1 MARELGPVPSP
12 LAGEGEDEGESA
24 PARTVARPLGYASLL
39 VVMGYLVAAVVLA
52 VTFGLIQRAAQR
64 RRVHYFHVAWTNY
77 VVAALVA
84 LVWVAA
90 QGGWEASALTYW
102 VGALNGVGFAVL
114 IVLQYFMLG
123 TAGRGDHLCPRLA
136 GAAGADHGTSLV
148 VYGEPAEAVTLS
160 GIALLVVAAPLI
172 AYRRMPLL
180 PAAKVGLYWAVVVG
194 LLGFTA
200 GTLVSWKVISEVT
213 PAGDRGAFVLATF
226 AGAMV
231 TAGVT
236 LAVRRWSDGPGPPLR
251 QEGPVRAGWIG
262 TRLWVPLPI
271 VMGVGLGLCN
281 VVQLWLFL
289 AALREVPGA
298 VAFPVH
304 SAGTVLL
311 ITLAGWIVWRERH
324 GPITLLG
331 IAAALAGL
339 VLVNL

>member
-1 MARELGPVPSP
+1 MA
-12 LAGEGEDEGESA
+12 
-24 PARTVARPLGYASLL
+24 
-39 VVMGYLVAAVVLA
+39 LA

-64 RRVHYFHVAWTNY
+64 RRGHYFHVAATNY
-77 VVAALVA
+77 ALAALVA

-90 QGGWEASALTYW
+90 QGGWQASALTYW

-123 TAGRGDHLCPRLA
+123 QRGVGITFALGSLA
-136 GAAGADHGTSLV
+136 LLAPITTSLV
-148 VYGEPAEAVTLS
+148 VYGEPAEALTLT

-200 GTLVSWKVISEVT
+200 GTLVSWKVISEIT
-213 PAGDRGAFVLATF
+213 PAADRGAFVLSTF
-226 AGAMV
+226 AGATV
-231 TAGVT
+231 TASVT
-236 LAVRRWSDGPGPPLR
+236 LAIKRWRDGPGPPLR
-251 QEGPVRAGWIG
+251 GAGNVPAGWVG
-262 TRLWVPLPI
+262 TISWIPPPI
-271 VMGVGLGLCN
+271 LMGVGLGLCN
-281 VVQLWLFL
+281 VVQLWAFL
-289 AALREVPGA
+289 TALREVPGA

-324 GPITLLG
+324 GPVTLLG

>member
-1 MARELGPVPSP
+1 
-12 LAGEGEDEGESA
+12 
-24 PARTVARPLGYASLL
+24 
-39 VVMGYLVAAVVLA
+39 MGYLVAAVILA

-64 RRVHYFHVAWTNY
+64 QRVHYFHVTCTNY
-77 VVAALVA
+77 VVATLVA

-90 QGGWEASALTYW
+90 QGGWAASPLVYW

-123 TAGRGDHLCPRLA
+123 QRGVGVTFALGSLSLLA
-136 GAAGADHGTSLV
+136 PITTSLV
-148 VYGEPAEAVTLS
+148 VFGEPAEALTLS

-180 PAAKVGLYWAVVVG
+180 PAAKVGLYWAVVAG

-200 GTLVSWKVISEVT
+200 ATLVSWKIINEVT
-213 PAGDRGAFVLATF
+213 PAVDRGAFVFATF
-226 AGAMV
+226 AGA
-231 TAGVT
+231 TATAALT
-236 LAVRRWSDGPGPPLR
+236 LALRRWRDGPAPPL
-251 QEGPVRAGWIG
+251 GRARVDRPHALSWI
-262 TRLWVPLPI
+262 PLPI
-271 VMGVGLGLCN
+271 TMGVGLGLCN

-324 GPITLLG
+324 GPVTQLG
-331 IAAALAGL
+331 IAAALVGL

>member
-1 MARELGPVPSP
+1 MPRV
-12 LAGEGEDEGESA
+12 
-24 PARTVARPLGYASLL
+24 VRPPWYASLSA
-39 VVMGYLVAAVVLA
+39 VMGYLVAAVVLA

-90 QGGWEASALTYW
+90 RDGWAAEPLVYW

-123 TAGRGDHLCPRLA
+123 QRGVGITFALGSLA
-136 GAAGADHGTSLV
+136 LLAPITTSLV

-236 LAVRRWSDGPGPPLR
+236 LAIRRWSEGPGPPLR

-324 GPITLLG
+324 GPVTLLG
-331 IAAALAGL
+331 IAAALVGL

>member
-1 MARELGPVPSP
+1 MPRV
-12 LAGEGEDEGESA
+12 
-24 PARTVARPLGYASLL
+24 VRPPWYASLSA
-39 VVMGYLVAAVVLA
+39 VMGYLVAAVVLA

-123 TAGRGDHLCPRLA
+123 QRGVAITFALGSLA
-136 GAAGADHGTSLV
+136 LLAPITTSLV

-231 TAGVT
+231 TAGAT
-236 LAVRRWSDGPGPPLR
+236 LAVRRWRDGPGPPLR

>member
-1 MARELGPVPSP
+1 M
-12 LAGEGEDEGESA
+12 
-24 PARTVARPLGYASLL
+24 
-39 VVMGYLVAAVVLA
+39 AAVALA
-52 VTFGLIQRAAQR
+52 VSFGLIQRAAQR
-64 RRVHYFHVAWTNY
+64 RRGHYFYVSVTNY
-77 VVAALVA
+77 AVATLVA
-84 LVWVAA
+84 LVWVAGR
-90 QGGWEASALTYW
+90 GGWGASALAYW

-114 IVLQYFMLG
+114 FVLQYFMLG
-123 TAGRGDHLCPRLA
+123 QRGVGITFALGSLA
-136 GAAGADHGTSLV
+136 LLAPITVSLV
-148 VYGEPAEAVTLS
+148 VFNEPAEAVTLV

-172 AYRRMPLL
+172 VYRRMPML
-180 PAAKVGLYWAVVVG
+180 PAVRVGLYWAVVVG

-200 GTLVSWKVISEVT
+200 ATLTSWKVVSEVT
-213 PAGDRGAFVLATF
+213 PTADRDAFVLATF
-226 AGAMV
+226 AGATV

-236 LAVRRWSDGPGPPLR
+236 LAVRRWS
-251 QEGPVRAGWIG
+251 EGPAPPMRQQGRTGALSWI
-262 TRLWVPLPI
+262 PLPI

-281 VVQLWLFL
+281 VLQLSVLL

-324 GPITLLG
+324 GPVTLLG

>member
-1 MARELGPVPSP
+1 
-12 LAGEGEDEGESA
+12 
-24 PARTVARPLGYASLL
+24 
-39 VVMGYLVAAVVLA
+39 MGYLVAAVALA
-52 VTFGLIQRAAQR
+52 VSFGLIQRAAQR
-64 RRVHYFHVAWTNY
+64 RRGHYFFVAGTNY
-77 VVAALVA
+77 LVAALMA
-84 LVWVAA
+84 LGWVAA
-90 QGGWEASALTYW
+90 RDAWEAEPLTYW

-123 TAGRGDHLCPRLA
+123 QRGVGITFALGSLA
-136 GAAGADHGTSLV
+136 LLAPITVSLV
-148 VYGEPAEAVTLS
+148 VFGEAAKAVTLV

-172 AYRRMPLL
+172 AYRRMPML
-180 PAAKVGLYWAVVVG
+180 PAARVGLYWAVVVG

-200 GTLVSWKVISEVT
+200 GTLISWKVVSEIT
-213 PAGDRGAFVLATF
+213 PAADRDAFVLATF
-226 AGAMV
+226 AGATV
-231 TAGVT
+231 TAGAT
-236 LAVRRWSDGPGPPLR
+236 LAIRRWREGPGPPLR
-251 QEGPVRAGWIG
+251 SQGQAGVLGWI
-262 TRLWVPLPI
+262 PLPI

-281 VVQLWLFL
+281 VVQLWVFL

-324 GPITLLG
+324 GPVTLVG

>member
-1 MARELGPVPSP
+1 
-12 LAGEGEDEGESA
+12 
-24 PARTVARPLGYASLL
+24 
-39 VVMGYLVAAVVLA
+39 MGYLVAAVALA
-52 VTFGLIQRAAQR
+52 VSFGLIQRAAQR
-64 RRVHYFHVAWTNY
+64 RRGHYFFVAGTNY
-77 VVAALVA
+77 LVAALMA

-90 QGGWEASALTYW
+90 RGGWEASALTYW

-114 IVLQYFMLG
+114 FVLQYFMLG
-123 TAGRGDHLCPRLA
+123 QRGVGITFALGSLA
-136 GAAGADHGTSLV
+136 LLAPITVSLAV
-148 VYGEPAEAVTLS
+148 FGEPAKAVTLV

-172 AYRRMPLL
+172 AYRRMPML
-180 PAAKVGLYWAVVVG
+180 PAARVGLYWAVVIG

-200 GTLVSWKVISEVT
+200 GTLISWKVVSEIT
-213 PAGDRGAFVLATF
+213 PAADRDAFVLATF
-226 AGAMV
+226 AGATV
-231 TAGVT
+231 TAGAT
-236 LAVRRWSDGPGPPLR
+236 LVIRRWREGPGPPLR
-251 QEGPVRAGWIG
+251 PQGQAGA
-262 TRLWVPLPI
+262 LSWVPLLI

-281 VVQLWLFL
+281 VVQLWVFL

-324 GPITLLG
+324 GPVTLVG

>member
-1 MARELGPVPSP
+1 
-12 LAGEGEDEGESA
+12 
-24 PARTVARPLGYASLL
+24 
-39 VVMGYLVAAVVLA
+39 MGYLVAAVALA
-52 VTFGLIQRAAQR
+52 VSFGLIQRAAQR
-64 RRVHYFHVAWTNY
+64 RRGHYFYVTGTNY
-77 VVAALVA
+77 AVAALVA
-84 LVWVAA
+84 LAWVAVRSDW
-90 QGGWEASALTYW
+90 QASALTYW

-114 IVLQYFMLG
+114 IILQYFMLG
-123 TAGRGDHLCPRLA
+123 QRGVGVTFALGSLA
-136 GAAGADHGTSLV
+136 LLAPITVSLV
-148 VYGEPAEAVTLS
+148 VFGEPADLVTLV

-172 AYRRMPLL
+172 AYRRMPML
-180 PAAKVGLYWAVVVG
+180 PAVRVGLYWAVVAG

-200 GTLVSWKVISEVT
+200 GTLISWKVINEVT
-213 PAGDRGAFVLATF
+213 PAADRGAFVLATF
-226 AGAMV
+226 AGATV
-231 TAGVT
+231 IAGLT
-236 LAVRRWSDGPGPPLR
+236 LAIRRWSEGPGPPVR
-251 QEGPVRAGWIG
+251 REGHAGALAWI
-262 TRLWVPLPI
+262 PLPV

-324 GPITLLG
+324 GPVTLVG

>member
-1 MARELGPVPSP
+1 MESGPVPSP
-12 LAGEGEDEGESA
+12 LAGEGEDEGESGNGAA
-24 PARTVARPLGYASLL
+24 PRYGSLAA
-39 VVMGYLVAAVVLA
+39 VMGYLMAAVALA
-52 VTFGLIQRAAQR
+52 VSFGLIQRSAQR
-64 RRVHYFHVAWTNY
+64 RRRHYFHVTGTNY
-77 VVAALVA
+77 ALATLVA

-90 QGGWEASALTYW
+90 RGGWEASALTYW

-123 TAGRGDHLCPRLA
+123 QRGVGITFALGSLSLLA
-136 GAAGADHGTSLV
+136 PISVSLV
-148 VYGEPAEAVTLS
+148 VFGEPAAAVTLV

-172 AYRRMPLL
+172 AYRRMPML
-180 PAAKVGLYWAVVVG
+180 PAARVGLYWAVVVG

-200 GTLVSWKVISEVT
+200 GTLILWKVISEVS
-213 PAGDRGAFVLATF
+213 PAADRDAFVLATF
-226 AGAMV
+226 AGATV
-231 TAGVT
+231 TAGAT
-236 LAVRRWSDGPGPPLR
+236 LAIRRWSEGPGPPLR
-251 QEGPVRAGWIG
+251 QPGQAGV
-262 TRLWVPLPI
+262 LSWVPLPI

-281 VVQLWLFL
+281 VAQLWLFL

-324 GPITLLG
+324 GPVTLLG

>member
-1 MARELGPVPSP
+1 
-12 LAGEGEDEGESA
+12 
-24 PARTVARPLGYASLL
+24 
-39 VVMGYLVAAVVLA
+39 MGYLVAAVILA

-64 RRVHYFHVAWTNY
+64 QRVHYFHVAWTNY
-77 VVAALVA
+77 VVAAVVA
-84 LVWVAA
+84 LVWVVARD
-90 QGGWEASALTYW
+90 GWPASPLVYW

-123 TAGRGDHLCPRLA
+123 QRGVGVTFALGSLA
-136 GAAGADHGTSLV
+136 LLAPITVSLV
-148 VYGEPAEAVTLS
+148 VFGEPAEALTLS

-180 PAAKVGLYWAVVVG
+180 PAAKVGLYWAVVAG

-200 GTLVSWKVISEVT
+200 GTLVLWKVINEVT
-213 PAGDRGAFVLATF
+213 PAADRGAFVLATF
-226 AGAMV
+226 AGA
-231 TAGVT
+231 TATAALT
-236 LAVRRWSDGPGPPLR
+236 LALRRWRDCPAPPLQR
-251 QEGPVRAGWIG
+251 RRPFRARWLRALSLI
-262 TRLWVPLPI
+262 PLPI

-281 VVQLWLFL
+281 VVQLWLLL

-324 GPITLLG
+324 GPVTLLG
-331 IAAALAGL
+331 IAAALVGL
-339 VLVNL
+339 ALVNL

>member
-1 MARELGPVPSP
+1 
-12 LAGEGEDEGESA
+12 
-24 PARTVARPLGYASLL
+24 
-39 VVMGYLVAAVVLA
+39 MGYLIAAVALA
-52 VTFGLIQRAAQR
+52 VSFGLIQRAAQR
-64 RRVHYFHVAWTNY
+64 RRVHYFHVAATNY
-77 VVAALVA
+77 AVATLVA
-84 LVWVAA
+84 LVWVAV
-90 QGGWEASALTYW
+90 QNGWQASALTYW
-102 VGALNGVGFAVL
+102 VGALNGMGFAVL

-123 TAGRGDHLCPRLA
+123 QRGLGITFALGSLA
-136 GAAGADHGTSLV
+136 LLAPITTSLV
-148 VYGEPAEAVTLS
+148 VYGEPAEALTLT

-180 PAAKVGLYWAVVVG
+180 PAAKVGFYWAVVVG

-213 PAGDRGAFVLATF
+213 PAADRGAFVLATF
-226 AGAMV
+226 AGATV

-236 LAVRRWSDGPGPPLR
+236 LALKRWRDGPGPPLR
-251 QEGPVRAGWIG
+251 GAGGVPAGWVGARSWI
-262 TRLWVPLPI
+262 PLPI

-281 VVQLWLFL
+281 VVQLWVFL

-324 GPITLLG
+324 GPVTLVG

>member
-1 MARELGPVPSP
+1 
-12 LAGEGEDEGESA
+12 
-24 PARTVARPLGYASLL
+24 
-39 VVMGYLVAAVVLA
+39 MGYLVAAVVLA

-90 QGGWEASALTYW
+90 RDGWAAEPLVFW

-123 TAGRGDHLCPRLA
+123 QRGVGVTFALGSLALLAPITA
-136 GAAGADHGTSLV
+136 SLV
-148 VYGEPAEAVTLS
+148 VFGEPAEAVTLS

-180 PAAKVGLYWAVVVG
+180 PAAKVGLYWALVAG

-200 GTLVSWKVISEVT
+200 ATLVSWKFINEVT
-213 PAGDRGAFVLATF
+213 PAADRGAFVFATF
-226 AGAMV
+226 AGA
-231 TAGVT
+231 TATAALT
-236 LAVRRWSDGPGPPLR
+236 LAIRRRRDGPGPPLR
-251 QEGPVRAGWIG
+251 RERLDRPRALSLI
-262 TRLWVPLPI
+262 PLPI
-271 VMGVGLGLCN
+271 AMGVGLGLCN

-324 GPITLLG
+324 GPVTLLG

>member
-1 MARELGPVPSP
+1 
-12 LAGEGEDEGESA
+12 
-24 PARTVARPLGYASLL
+24 
-39 VVMGYLVAAVVLA
+39 MGYLVAAVALA
-52 VTFGLIQRAAQR
+52 VSFGLIQRAAQR
-64 RRVHYFHVAWTNY
+64 RRGHYFYVTGINY
-77 VVAALVA
+77 ALAALVA
-84 LVWVAA
+84 LAWVAVR
-90 QGGWEASALTYW
+90 GGWEASALAYW

-123 TAGRGDHLCPRLA
+123 QRGVGITFALGSLA
-136 GAAGADHGTSLV
+136 LLAPITVSLV
-148 VYGEPAEAVTLS
+148 VFGEPAELVTLC

-200 GTLVSWKVISEVT
+200 GTLTSWKVVSEVT
-213 PAGDRGAFVLATF
+213 PAADRDAFVLATF
-226 AGAMV
+226 AGATV

-236 LAVRRWSDGPGPPLR
+236 LAVRRWS
-251 QEGPVRAGWIG
+251 EGPAPPMRQQGRTGALSSI
-262 TRLWVPLPI
+262 PLPI

-281 VVQLWLFL
+281 VLQLSVLL

-324 GPITLLG
+324 GPVTLLG

>member
-1 MARELGPVPSP
+1 
-12 LAGEGEDEGESA
+12 
-24 PARTVARPLGYASLL
+24 
-39 VVMGYLVAAVVLA
+39 MGYLVAAVILA

-64 RRVHYFHVAWTNY
+64 RRAHYFHVAWTNY
-77 VVAALVA
+77 VVAAVVA
-84 LVWVAA
+84 LVWVVARDGWAA
-90 QGGWEASALTYW
+90 ELLVYW

-123 TAGRGDHLCPRLA
+123 QRGVGVTFALGSLSLLA
-136 GAAGADHGTSLV
+136 PITVSLV
-148 VYGEPAEAVTLS
+148 VFEEPAEALTLS

-180 PAAKVGLYWAVVVG
+180 PAAKVGLYWAVVAG

-200 GTLVSWKVISEVT
+200 GTLVLWKIINEVT
-213 PAGDRGAFVLATF
+213 PAADRGAFVLATF
-226 AGAMV
+226 AGA
-231 TAGVT
+231 TATAALT
-236 LAVRRWSDGPGPPLR
+236 LALRRWRDGPAPPLR
-251 QEGPVRAGWIG
+251 QAGQVGAGWIG
-262 TRLWVPLPI
+262 ALSLIPLPI

-281 VVQLWLFL
+281 VVQLWLLL

-324 GPITLLG
+324 GPVTLLG
-331 IAAALAGL
+331 IAAALVGL

>member
-1 MARELGPVPSP
+1 
-12 LAGEGEDEGESA
+12 
-24 PARTVARPLGYASLL
+24 
-39 VVMGYLVAAVVLA
+39 MGYLVAAVALA
-52 VTFGLIQRAAQR
+52 VSFGLIQRAAQR
-64 RRVHYFHVAWTNY
+64 RRGHYFTVTGTNY
-77 VVAALVA
+77 AVAALVA

-90 QGGWEASALTYW
+90 RGGWEASALTYW

-123 TAGRGDHLCPRLA
+123 QRGVGVTFALGSLA
-136 GAAGADHGTSLV
+136 LLAPITVSLV
-148 VYGEPAEAVTLS
+148 VFGEPAEAVTLS

-172 AYRRMPLL
+172 AYRRMPML
-180 PAAKVGLYWAVVVG
+180 PAARVGFYWVVVAG

-200 GTLVSWKVISEVT
+200 GTLTSWKVVSEVT
-213 PAGDRGAFVLATF
+213 PAADRDAFVLVTF
-226 AGAMV
+226 AGATV

-236 LAVRRWSDGPGPPLR
+236 LAIRRWS
-251 QEGPVRAGWIG
+251 EGPSPPMRRQGRAGA
-262 TRLWVPLPI
+262 LAWVPLPI
-271 VMGVGLGLCN
+271 AMGVGLGLCN
-281 VVQLWLFL
+281 VVQLWVLL

-324 GPITLLG
+324 GPVTLLG
-331 IAAALAGL
+331 IAAAVAGL

>member
-1 MARELGPVPSP
+1 
-12 LAGEGEDEGESA
+12 
-24 PARTVARPLGYASLL
+24 
-39 VVMGYLVAAVVLA
+39 MGYLVAAVILA

-64 RRVHYFHVAWTNY
+64 RRAHYFHVAWTNY
-77 VVAALVA
+77 VVAAVVA
-84 LVWVAA
+84 LVWVVARDGWAA
-90 QGGWEASALTYW
+90 SPLVYW

-123 TAGRGDHLCPRLA
+123 QRGVGVTFALGSLA
-136 GAAGADHGTSLV
+136 LLAPITTSLV
-148 VYGEPAEAVTLS
+148 VFGEPAEALTLS

-180 PAAKVGLYWAVVVG
+180 PAAKVGLYWALVAG

-200 GTLVSWKVISEVT
+200 ATLVSWKFINEVT
-213 PAGDRGAFVLATF
+213 PAADRGAFVFATF
-226 AGAMV
+226 AGA
-231 TAGVT
+231 TATAALT
-236 LAVRRWSDGPGPPLR
+236 LALRRWRDGPAPPLQR
-251 QEGPVRAGWIG
+251 RRPFRARWLRALSLI
-262 TRLWVPLPI
+262 PLPI

-281 VVQLWLFL
+281 VVQLWLLL

-324 GPITLLG
+324 GPVTLLG
-331 IAAALAGL
+331 IAAALVGL
-339 VLVNL
+339 ALVNL